1 MGRERRRFELMGSVR
16 AHRQIM
22 KDYNPIMDLVAI
34 EPASN
39 VTLETVVDALCTAVV
54 NQLEHAADAL
64 EADISCVE
72 GCVPPFQ

>member
-1 MGRERRRFELMGSVR
+1 
-16 AHRQIM
+16 
-22 KDYNPIMDLVAI
+22 MDLVAI

-54 NQLEHAADAL
+54 NQIEHGADAL